1 MRFPRNTR
9 IFRGQL
15 DAGPYAAVLFLL
27 VIFLLLNSSFVF
39 TPGVP
44 IRLPEAQ
51 SVPGLATPTVAVAV
65 DGSGQL
71 YFQNQVIDEPRLKRK
86 LQEAVSRS
94 PEPLTLIMQADQDV
108 KYKEL
113 VRLGL
118 LARATGIRE
127 ALLATR
133 PPLTPA
139 LPPLGP

>member
-15 DAGPYAAVLFLL
+15 DAGPYAAVLFVL

-44 IRLPEAQ
+44 IRLPEAEKL
-51 SVPGLATPTVAVAV
+51 PGPTSPTVAVAV

-71 YFQNQVIDEPRLKRK
+71 YFQNQVIDEPRLKKK

-94 PEPLTLIMQADQDV
+94 SEPLTLIMQADQDV
-108 KYKEL
+108 KYKEV

-139 LPPLGP
+139 LAPLGP

>member
-15 DAGPYAAVLFLL
+15 DAGPYAAVLFVL

-44 IRLPEAQ
+44 IRLPEAEKL
-51 SVPGLATPTVAVAV
+51 PGPATPTVAVAV

-71 YFQNQVIDEPRLKRK
+71 YFQNQVIDEARLKQK
-86 LQEAVSRS
+86 LEDAVSRS

-108 KYKEL
+108 KYKEV

-133 PPLTPA
+133 PPLAPVPA
-139 LPPLGP
+139 PLGP

>member
-44 IRLPEAQ
+44 IRLPEAEKL
-51 SVPGLATPTVAVAV
+51 PGLTSPTVAVAV

-71 YFQNQVIDEPRLKRK
+71 YFQNQVIDEPRLKKK

-94 PEPLTLIMQADQDV
+94 SEPLTLIMQADQDV
-108 KYKEL
+108 KYKEV

-133 PPLTPA
+133 PPLTPTLA
-139 LPPLGP
+139 PLAP